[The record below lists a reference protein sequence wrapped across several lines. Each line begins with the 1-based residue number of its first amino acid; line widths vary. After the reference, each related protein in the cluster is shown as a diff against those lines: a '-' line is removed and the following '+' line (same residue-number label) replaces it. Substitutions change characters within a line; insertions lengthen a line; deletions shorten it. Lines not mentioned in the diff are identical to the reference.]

1 MPPTI
6 DSYYRSAIKEIEQE
20 VEATADADA
29 ALLIE
34 KYGMVP
40 IEIDASRKKQM
51 VEVKREYVRRGYD
64 IYTNQMP
71 GSVVETTDVRLEV
84 PVVRSDTLEAIATQQ
99 LAPMPFSLGFEQ
111 PPFKY
116 DNVGGVVFI
125 VAHATEDE
133 IKHARETIQT
143 NIDRYN
149 SNITEQNKQFPAEV
163 ARIITAK
170 QERLSTKNKN
180 LDELSVKLGIP
191 IVKKADS

>member
-6 DSYYRSAIKEIEQE
+6 ESYYRWAIKEIEQE
-20 VEATADADA
+20 VEATADANA
-29 ALLIE
+29 ASLID

-40 IEIDASRKKQM
+40 IKIDTSREVQM
-51 VEVKREYVRRGYD
+51 VKVEREHVSRGYN

-71 GSVVETTDVRLEV
+71 GSVVKTTDVRLEV
-84 PVVRSDTLEAIATQQ
+84 PVVRSDTLEAIVTQK
-99 LAPMPFSLGFEQ
+99 LAPMPYSLGVEC

-116 DNVGGVVFI
+116 DNERSVVSI
-125 VAHATEDE
+125 VARATEEE

-149 SNITEQNKQFPAEV
+149 GNITEQNKQFPAEV
-163 ARIITAK
+163 ERIITAN

-191 IVKKADS
+191 LVKKADS